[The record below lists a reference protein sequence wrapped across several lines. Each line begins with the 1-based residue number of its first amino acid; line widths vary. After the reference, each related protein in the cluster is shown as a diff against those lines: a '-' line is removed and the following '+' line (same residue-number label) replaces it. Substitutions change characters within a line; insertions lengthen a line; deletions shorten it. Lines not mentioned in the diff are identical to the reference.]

1 LQGAYGR
8 EQDWIHANE
17 CVPTTIHQCMIQW
30 VGDKVEVIQADE
42 DMCIA
47 MIESQVDIQAGKI
60 MCLTSRDLSGYD
72 YVSVGK
78 DGFLQISVKPAIG
91 VTQLAHDLV

>member
-1 LQGAYGR
+1 
-8 EQDWIHANE
+8 
-17 CVPTTIHQCMIQW
+17 
-30 VGDKVEVIQADE
+30 
-42 DMCIA
+42 MCIA
-47 MIESQVDIQAGKI
+47 MIESQVDIHAGKI

-72 YVSVGK
+72 CVSVGK